1 MSRKSSLDSV
11 VQPMTGLE
19 RRQSPRTTMER
30 HAYINIEPDNGGIVL
45 NVSSGGLCFHSFDPV
60 KRNGAIRFWFSDHDR
75 RIDAEAE
82 LAWTDETQKGGLRFK
97 ALSADA
103 QQQIRNWMNQP
114 AIEIGAQGIP
124 ASSVPVAR
132 IVPSPF
138 AGRTEAKAPHAFG
151 PLAVV
156 SPETK
161 VVVPLRG
168 FSGGLATGL
177 LVAALVAAAFLFNN
191 YRREF
196 GETLIR
202 MGERFAA
209 KSQEQAQTIS
219 PASVTAPPA
228 PQPASPTQQAPQSQT
243 PVQQAPAQQAPVSQK
258 ASPPPQVISPAPQT
272 VSAPPQVV
280 AAAPKP
286 SPALETV
293 PVPRGEKPQP
303 QPLASAEKLQP
314 AAKLEP
320 ARLTSATPVAT
331 PPPANEPAPKVLAV
345 AATPA
350 ISSAPLTTGSPSN
363 RVPAASNLV
372 AAKPAT
378 VPPIAPASRPG
389 VQAEDSSTSSADAT
403 SEMYFEIGKFK
414 DEEQA
419 HESTEKLAQLG
430 FPATAV
436 QKGHLWRNSYH
447 VLVGPYGDEDKAKVT
462 HQDLLSQGFKPR
474 PFERGSRSFSFRSG
488 LNLSGPQ
495 PAPVGDYTISWESY
509 VSDAN
514 VKFVHNDSVVAT
526 TDGRWV
532 KRDVKYDHDAYV
544 YRRNMDGTRTL
555 LEIHFGGM
563 KQALVFGKSQS

>member
-60 KRNGAIRFWFSDHDR
+60 KRNGTVRFWFSDHDR

-114 AIEIGAQGIP
+114 AIELSAEGIP

-156 SPETK
+156 SPEAK

-219 PASVTAPPA
+219 PASVTAIPA
-228 PQPASPTQQAPQSQT
+228 PQPAST
-243 PVQQAPAQQAPVSQK
+243 AQQAPVLQK
-258 ASPPPQVISPAPQT
+258 ASPPPQVVSPAPQT
-272 VSAPPQVV
+272 VSAPPPVV

-286 SPALETV
+286 SPALE
-293 PVPRGEKPQP
+293 PVPLSRAEKLPP
-303 QPLASAEKLQP
+303 QPLASAEKPQP
-314 AAKLEP
+314 TAKLEP

-331 PPPANEPAPKVLAV
+331 PPPASEPAPKVLAV

-378 VPPIAPASRPG
+378 VPPPAPASRPG
-389 VQAEDSSTSSADAT
+389 IQAEDSGTANADAT

-430 FPATAV
+430 FPVTSV

-544 YRRNMDGTRTL
+544 YRKNMDGTRTL

-563 KQALVFGKSQS
+563 RQALVFGKSQS